1 MLCDILQKISEKE
14 GILFLMTILKMVYL
28 TALENIRYAEKFAN
42 IGEAVAKSCRTEY
55 NYKKLIEILKADPS
69 SRKA

>member
-1 MLCDILQKISEKE
+1 
-14 GILFLMTILKMVYL
+14 MTILKMVYL

-55 NYKKLIEILKADPS
+55 NYKKLSCGGLALWKNMMILK
-69 SRKA
+69 

>member
-1 MLCDILQKISEKE
+1 
-14 GILFLMTILKMVYL
+14 MTILKMVYL

-55 NYKKLIEILKADPS
+55 NYKKLIEILKADLS
-69 SRKA
+69 CRKA